1 MITIP
6 TTVYDPDSGKT
17 PIGHIARQGCL
28 WGAFRVD
35 EEEPFIFVNSR
46 EAAIDAVRTEFAETG
61 ASDAGVG

>member
-6 TTVYDPDSGKT
+6 NTVYDPDSGKT

-28 WGAFRVD
+28 WSAFRAD

-46 EAAIDAVRTEFAETG
+46 EAAIDAVRSEFAESSQRAESLG
-61 ASDAGVG
+61 